1 MIKLKDLIIEAS
13 NTKRGLEV
21 IDKITGGKP
30 KNFGRQT
37 KASWVQHH
45 ETGIMFG
52 GGGKWKNDIFVTQIF
67 TKGNDKYRVEFLKS
81 MADQFGLSGTNKKRK
96 IWKKLT
102 VKGDMLYSTLKKYLG
117 I

>member
-1 MIKLKDLIIEAS
+1 MIKLKDLIVEKT
-13 NTKRGLEV
+13 TKRGFEV
-21 IDKITGGKP
+21 IDKITNGKP

-102 VKGDMLYSTLKKYLG
+102 VKGDMLYSALKQHLG